1 MKSLEGQKNLCELS
15 VQKLTSKYLIIKLMK
30 IKFIIPIIAL
40 IILIGA
46 SFQKLQDKPVLYI
59 IGDSTVQNGS
69 GKGADSLWGWGS
81 FMNLFL
87 NTDKI
92 EIQNHAKGGRSSR
105 TFLTEGRW
113 DSIMK
118 TIKKGDYVLMQFGHN
133 DGGELADTLR
143 ARGTIKGIG
152 EESKDIYNPIRKV
165 NETVYTYGY
174 YMRKYV
180 NDAKSKG
187 AIPIIVSPIARNK
200 FDEKG
205 KIEKDQ
211 YGVWSEE
218 VAKQTGA
225 YFIDLNAMVIKEYQ
239 KMGAEKVKAFF
250 PKDHTHTNEEGAIFN
265 AELVTKGIKDLK
277 KCELKKYTNLK

>member
-1 MKSLEGQKNLCELS
+1 
-15 VQKLTSKYLIIKLMK
+15 MK
-30 IKFIIPIIAL
+30 IKTVIPFVLLVAFF
-40 IILIGA
+40 GV
-46 SFQKLQDKPVLYI
+46 SFQKIQDKPVLYI

-69 GKGADSLWGWGS
+69 GKGSDSLWGWGS
-81 FMNLFL
+81 FMNVFL

-152 EESKDIYNPIRKV
+152 EETKDIYNPIRKV

-174 YMRKYV
+174 YMRKYA
-180 NDAKSKG
+180 DEAKDKG
-187 AIPIIVSPIARNK
+187 AVPIIVSPVPRNE
-200 FDEKG
+200 FNEKG

-211 YGVWSEE
+211 YGIWAQQ

-225 YFIDLNAMVIKEYQ
+225 YFIDLNEMVIEKYR
-239 KMGAEKVKAFF
+239 KMGPEKVKAFF
-250 PKDHTHTNEEGAIFN
+250 PKDHTHTNEAGAVLN
-265 AELVTKGIKDLK
+265 AELVVKGIKQLK
-277 KCELKKYTNLK
+277 NCELKNYIK

>member
-1 MKSLEGQKNLCELS
+1 
-15 VQKLTSKYLIIKLMK
+15 MK
-30 IKFIIPIIAL
+30 IKLIIPFV
-40 IILIGA
+40 ILIVLLEV
-46 SFQKLQDKPVLYI
+46 SFQKIQDKPVLYI

-81 FMNLFL
+81 FMDFFF
-87 NTDKI
+87 NTNRI

-118 TIKKGDYVLMQFGHN
+118 IIKKGDYVLMQFGHN

-174 YMRKYV
+174 YMRKYA
-180 NDAKSKG
+180 NEAKEKG
-187 AIPIIVSPIARNK
+187 AIPIIVSPIPRNI
-200 FDEKG
+200 FDKDG
-205 KIEKDQ
+205 KIEKDK
-211 YGVWSEE
+211 YGAWAKE
-218 VAKQTGA
+218 VAEQTGA
-225 YFIDLNAMVIKEYQ
+225 YFIDLNEMVIEKYQ
-239 KMGAEKVKAFF
+239 KMGPEKVKIFF
-250 PKDHTHTNEEGAIFN
+250 PKDYTHTNKEGAILN
-265 AELVTKGIKDLK
+265 AELVTKGIRQLK
-277 KCELKKYTNLK
+277 KCELKKYIK